1 MSDAAKLV
9 SVSRSTIRRYREA
22 GYFPNA
28 YQDGDRQWMIPIED
42 LLAKGLKPVGELSK
56 TTTLMAPA
64 HEPDEASSVDA
75 PNLLNRL
82 KDAEHQL
89 ELERANHKGTE
100 RLLHEVERR
109 AELAERALLMIESPK
124 PRVEEPQLHSPI
136 AMPTKEEQEEAR
148 KHPLSS
154 PTLAYLGN
162 VNDPAPAVASTPK
175 KPWWKR
181 G

>member
-1 MSDAAKLV
+1 MSEAAKLV
-9 SVSRSTIRRYREA
+9 DVSRSTIRRYREA

-28 YQDGDRQWMIPIED
+28 YQDSDRQWMIPIED
-42 LLAKGLKPVGELSK
+42 LLAKGLKPVGELRK
-56 TTTLMAPA
+56 VIPLMAPA
-64 HEPDEASSVDA
+64 QPVDEPSSPDA
-75 PNLLNRL
+75 PTLLKL
-82 KDAEHQL
+82 LSDAEHAL

-124 PRVEEPQLHSPI
+124 PEPHSPI
-136 AMPTKEEQEEAR
+136 AMPSKVGE
-148 KHPLSS
+148 
-154 PTLAYLGN
+154 PT
-162 VNDPAPAVASTPK
+162 PAHVDAPK